1 MQAMNLEKRFHNEA
15 PARSM
20 ELLLRHPFPRFE
32 SIGYA
37 RAVLHAQPRYEAT
50 PRLTTGALP
59 TIKRRNEK

>member
-1 MQAMNLEKRFHNEA
+1 MNQGKPFHNEA

-37 RAVLHAQPRYEAT
+37 RAVLHTQLRYEAT
-50 PRLTTGALP
+50 PRFTTAALL